1 MTASSATMVAMTRV
15 HARRRTV
22 ATGARYA
29 SIATVDVYD
38 GVVGRA
44 DALVGLSRTER
55 IGAKGHG
62 PWQPAAG

>member
-1 MTASSATMVAMTRV
+1 MTALSATMVAVTR
-15 HARRRTV
+15 ADAQRRTV
-22 ATGARYA
+22 ASGAQDA
-29 SIATVDVYD
+29 SSATADVYD

-44 DALVGLSRTER
+44 DATVGLSRTER